1 MSDTANSTAVD
12 PKLLEILVCPVTK
25 GPLIYDREAGELISR
40 AAGLAYPVRDGIP
53 IMLAGR
59 SARFRMTGL
68 AKPLEIRVR
77 RASRRLEVDF
87 EGGVQFSYSAE
98 YLRVE
103 SPSAEVQ
110 GHAPSE
116 RITVP
121 GKAGVGINTVDP
133 DRPLRHPRPFRRRAR
148 YWHLH
153 LGYLLQLGQEQ
164 EVRWSRYLGELAA
177 KGLSREAPPARSAR
191 R

>member
-1 MSDTANSTAVD
+1 M
-12 PKLLEILVCPVTK
+12 I
-25 GPLIYDREAGELISR
+25 GH
-40 AAGLAYPVRDGIP
+40 
-53 IMLAGR
+53 
-59 SARFRMTGL
+59 

-87 EGGVQFSYSAE
+87 EGGLQFHYPAE

-121 GKAGVGINTVDP
+121 GKAEVGISSVDP
-133 DRPLRHPRPFRRRAR
+133 IGHYAIRVHFDDGHDTGIFT
-148 YWHLH
+148 WD
-153 LGYLLQLGQEQ
+153 YLLQLGQEH
-164 EVRWSRYLGELAA
+164 EERWRRYLDELAV
-177 KGLSREAPPARSAR
+177 KGLSRDPQPPRSGR